1 MKEGI
6 KMKKKIIS
14 TLLALTLSSSMLC
27 STASAV
33 TMYAPDGR
41 TASVADADVEAWK
54 AVGWYDKNYIIM
66 YAPGRKTAR
75 VSLQNINAWKKVGW
89 YEQPTITE
97 YYSCNKLVPKYDNIV
112 HTDFLGKFEKENVII
127 YRYKYTSV
135 TDYEAYFCHMINDGW
150 KVQTTNIDNET
161 LDAYMTK
168 GSSKIG
174 IHVIIKYEE
183 VWISLINST
192 STVTMYAPDGR
203 TSEVAKT
210 DVDAWKKVGWYE
222 VPVTT
227 VYARDGRTE
236 VIAKSDVEA
245 WKKVGWYDTESITM
259 YAPDGRTKE
268 VPIHE
273 IETRKKV
280 GWYEVPVTRMYS
292 SSGKTEIVAKSD
304 VGAWKKQGW
313 SIQKPTSSYS
323 NSTNSTNSTS
333 SYSAPSSSSE
343 SLSEILSEILCHSCK
358 GTGFSPISCFHCN
371 GSGRI
376 QGEIIT
382 STVSGILPFGAR
394 KTYTCPECDGV
405 GKQLC
410 YSCKGTGK
418 RLR

>member
-6 KMKKKIIS
+6 KMKKKILS
-14 TLLALTLSSSMLC
+14 TLLALTLSSSMLY
-27 STASAV
+27 STASAI

-135 TDYEAYFCHMINDGW
+135 TDYEAYFYHMINDGW

-245 WKKVGWYDTESITM
+245 WKKVGWSDKNYITM
-259 YAPDGRTKE
+259 YAADGRTSK
-268 VPIHE
+268 VLLTDIAAW
-273 IETRKKV
+273 KSV
-280 GWYEVPVTRMYS
+280 GWHEQPVVTEKKNSTKTTTS
-292 SSGKTEIVAKSD
+292 SSSSISYYYDCEKPFPKYDSIVNTKFIEKDSETGIYRYKYTTASD
-304 VGAWKKQGW
+304 YSNYINYLQKEGW
-313 SIQKPTSSYS
+313 SIYKEEPY
-323 NSTNSTNSTS
+323 
-333 SYSAPSSSSE
+333 APNE
-343 SLSEILSEILCHSCK
+343 QYRVWMRK
-358 GTGFSPISCFHCN
+358 GNTLIGVTASFQFYEVWINTGS
-371 GSGRI
+371 R
-376 QGEIIT
+376 T
-382 STVSGILPFGAR
+382 
-394 KTYTCPECDGV
+394 
-405 GKQLC
+405 
-410 YSCKGTGK
+410 
-418 RLR
+418 